1 MAKGAH
7 LIDSPW
13 DVATKDCAFF
23 LDFDG
28 TLADIAP
35 QPDQV
40 KVAPELL
47 QTLQKL
53 QRECGGAL
61 AIISGRAIATIDQ
74 HVHPLKAA
82 VAGIHGAEFRL
93 ADGELE
99 RTPISETELARAK
112 AAAEEF
118 ATQHPGVLFEDK
130 AISFSLHFRQA
141 NQFEP
146 QVEEFM
152 ASLVPA
158 QLPNYELQR
167 GKMVVEAKPHGC
179 NKGEAI
185 RKFMAQPPFAGKRP
199 VYAGDDITD
208 EDGFAV
214 VNELGGLSV
223 KIGEGETQALLRL
236 KSPAALRS
244 WLQSLLVSGAPP
256 APSRITTVQGE
267 SVHE

>member
-40 KVAPELL
+40 SVEPELL
-47 QTLQKL
+47 QTLQRL
-53 QRECGGAL
+53 QTECGGAI
-61 AIISGRAIATIDQ
+61 AIISGRAIATID
-74 HVHPLKAA
+74 HYLHPLKAA
-82 VAGIHGAEFRL
+82 IAGIHGAEFRL

-99 RTPISETELARAK
+99 RTPVSEQELTRAK
-112 AAAEEF
+112 EAARGF

-141 NQFEP
+141 DQFEP
-146 QVEEFM
+146 QVEAFM
-152 ASLVPA
+152 AKLVPA
-158 QLPNYELQR
+158 QLSSYELQR
-167 GKMVVEAKPHGC
+167 GKKVIEAKPLGC

-185 RKFMAQPPFAGKRP
+185 RKFMALPPFAGKRP
-199 VYAGDDITD
+199 VYAGDDVTD

-214 VNELGGLSV
+214 VNALGGLSV
-223 KIGEGETQALLRL
+223 KIGEGDTQALLRL
-236 KSPAALRS
+236 KSPTALKS
-244 WLQSLLVSGAPP
+244 WLQSLLKPDVAAGS
-256 APSRITTVQGE
+256 SRITTLQGE
-267 SVHE
+267 SAHE